1 MVQFFNTKVEKKIEK
16 NGKKKM
22 KIEGQSYKTIWFE
35 NNLVKIIDQTKLP
48 HRFVIK
54 DLKTVKDSIN
64 AIKTME
70 VRGAPLIG
78 ATAAYGLVLS
88 IIEDNDLSFLKKSSE
103 ELIASRPTAIN
114 LKWAV
119 ERMMKKLT
127 GINEKDILK
136 VALEEAKAIKEE
148 DEEFCKKIGLNVLQ
162 IIEEISNKKKDIV
175 NILTHCNAGWLATID
190 WGTATSP
197 IYHAHQKGIKVHV
210 WVDETRPRN
219 QGANLTSYELN
230 EEGISNTV
238 ITDNAGG
245 ILMQRGQVDMCIVG
259 TDRTLSNGDVC
270 NKIGTYLKAL
280 SAKDNNVP
288 FYVALPSSTI
298 DWSIKDHKQIPIE
311 ERNSEELSYVE
322 GIDENNEIK
331 KVRIYPQKS
340 KSLNL
345 AFDVTPAKLVTGLI
359 TEKGIC
365 EASEKGL
372 KGLFK

>member
-1 MVQFFNTKVEKKIEK
+1 
-16 NGKKKM
+16 M
-22 KIEGQSYKTIWFE
+22 KIEGKEYRTIWFDE
-35 NNLVKIIDQTKLP
+35 KNQAVKIIDQTKLP
-48 HRFVIK
+48 HKFIIK
-54 DLKTVKDSIN
+54 DLKTVKDAIN

-88 IIEDNDLSFLKKSSE
+88 ILENNDQSFLKKSSE
-103 ELIASRPTAIN
+103 DLINSRPTAIN

-119 ERMMKKLT
+119 ERMMKKLS
-127 GINEKDILK
+127 GINSDQILN
-136 VALEEAKAIKEE
+136 VALNEAKKICKE
-148 DEEFCKKIGLNVLQ
+148 DVNFCESIGLNGLK
-162 IIEEISNKKKDIV
+162 IIEKIYNKKKDTV
-175 NILTHCNAGWLATID
+175 NILTHCNAGWLATIN

-197 IYHAHQKGIKVHV
+197 IYHAHKKGIPVHV

-230 EEGISNTV
+230 EEEVPNT
-238 ITDNAGG
+238 IIADNTGG

-259 TDRTLSNGDVC
+259 TDRTLSTGDVC

-280 SAKDNNVP
+280 AAHDNNVP

-298 DWSIKDHKQIPIE
+298 DWDIKDFKDIPIE
-311 ERNSEELSYVE
+311 ERNSEELTHVE
-322 GIDENNEIK
+322 GLDESNNVK
-331 KVRIYPQKS
+331 KILIYPKKS
-340 KSLNL
+340 KAMNL
-345 AFDVTPAKLVTGLI
+345 AFDVTPSKYVTGLI
-359 TEKGIC
+359 TEKGVC

>member
-1 MVQFFNTKVEKKIEK
+1 MVQFVNTEFKKKIKK
-16 NGKKKM
+16 NGKKIM
-22 KIEGQSYKTIWFE
+22 KIEGKSYKTIWFE

-48 HRFVIK
+48 HLFVIK
-54 DLKTVKDSIN
+54 DLKNVKDAIN
-64 AIKTME
+64 AIKMME

-88 IIEDNDLSFLKKSSE
+88 LIEKNELSFLKKSSE

-119 ERMMKKLT
+119 DRMMKKLS
-127 GINEKDILK
+127 GVNDKDILK
-136 VALEEAKAIKEE
+136 IALKEAKAITEE
-148 DEEFCKKIGLNVLQ
+148 DEKFCKNIGLNGLK
-162 IIEEISNKKKDIV
+162 IIEDISNKKKDIV

-197 IYHAHQKGIKVHV
+197 IYHAHQKGINVHV

-230 EEGISNTV
+230 EEGISNTI

-298 DWSIKDHKQIPIE
+298 DWSIKNHKQIPIE
-311 ERNSEELSYVE
+311 ERNAEELSHVE
-322 GIDENNEIK
+322 GVNENNEIK
-331 KVRIYPQKS
+331 KVRIYPKKS

>member
-1 MVQFFNTKVEKKIEK
+1 
-16 NGKKKM
+16 M
-22 KIEGQSYKTIWFE
+22 KIEGKSYKTIWFE

-48 HRFVIK
+48 HKFVIK

-88 IIEDNDLSFLKKSSE
+88 IIENNDFSFLKKSSE
-103 ELIASRPTAIN
+103 KLIASRPTAIN

-119 ERMMKKLT
+119 DRMMKKLN

-136 VALEEAKAIKEE
+136 IALNEAKAIKEE
-148 DEEFCKKIGLNVLQ
+148 DEVFCKNIGLNGLK
-162 IIEEISNKKKDIV
+162 IIEEISKKKKDTV

-311 ERNSEELSYVE
+311 KRDAEELSHVE

-365 EASEKGL
+365 DASEKGL

>member
-1 MVQFFNTKVEKKIEK
+1 MRIK
-16 NGKKKM
+16 GKP
-22 KIEGQSYKTIWFE
+22 YKTIWFE
-35 NNLVKIIDQTKLP
+35 NNLVKVIDQTKLP
-48 HRFVIK
+48 HQFIIK
-54 DLKTVKDSIN
+54 DLKTVKDAIN

-88 IIEDNDLSFLKKSSE
+88 IIDNNDLSFLKKSSE
-103 ELIASRPTAIN
+103 ELISSRPTAIN

-119 ERMMKKLT
+119 DRMIKKIS
-127 GINEKDILK
+127 GANDKEILK
-136 VALEEAKAIKEE
+136 IALDEAKAITGE
-148 DEEFCKKIGLNVLQ
+148 DEKFCKNIGLNGLK
-162 IIEEISNKKKDIV
+162 IIEEIADKKKDTV

-197 IYHAHQKGIKVHV
+197 IYHAHQKGIKIHV

-230 EEGISNTV
+230 EERISNTV

-280 SAKDNNVP
+280 SAKDNNIP

-298 DWSIKDHKQIPIE
+298 DWNIKDHKQIPIE
-311 ERNSEELSYVE
+311 ERNSEELSHVE
-322 GIDENNEIK
+322 GIDKNNQVT
-331 KVRIYPQKS
+331 KVRIYPEKS
-340 KSLNL
+340 KSMNL
-345 AFDVTPAKLVTGLI
+345 AFDVTPAKYVTGLI

-372 KGLFK
+372 KGLFQ